1 MEARDSPHEENR
13 NTGVV
18 LRALEVEILVHVIDF
33 GVDDGVTVEETQKVH
48 QPENRLFV
56 LVSDSLFLS
65 RDSPSSSGLASSPRR
80 PQQGSSLAT
89 LEPVK
94 FLMLRL
100 EGMVCNT
107 DSVNMLFLRLDLV
120 CCRSHDCSEE
130 EKNSARGAVLFMCL
144 DS

>member
-89 LEPVK
+89 LRTCQVPHVE
-94 FLMLRL
+94 
-100 EGMVCNT
+100 
-107 DSVNMLFLRLDLV
+107 
-120 CCRSHDCSEE
+120 
-130 EKNSARGAVLFMCL
+130 A
-144 DS
+144 